1 MNDPQHT
8 ERAPHR
14 FYIVDVFTRQ
24 RYTGNQ
30 LAVFMPYPD
39 LSDRTMQLLAK
50 EMNYSETTFILT
62 GDEREGGYD
71 VRIFTPE
78 SEIPFAGH
86 PTLGTAFVLRQFVIG
101 EPVETVTLNLAAGQI
116 PVTFEESDEGPA
128 TCWMRQR
135 GPEFGATIDPA
146 DMGPVLGLQPADF
159 DTRYPIQEVSTG
171 LPFVI
176 APLTSGSAL
185 ERAQID
191 RNRCFELLET
201 IEAKAVLIF
210 STETREPANDL
221 SVRVFADWY
230 GVPEDPATGSANGC
244 LAGWLV
250 RHRFLGDASI
260 DIRVEQGSQIGRPS
274 LLLLKAGEETGMFD
288 IRVGGSVVPIA
299 RGELL

>member
-1 MNDPQHT
+1 MRAEQHPGGP
-8 ERAPHR
+8 AHR
-14 FYIVDVFTRQ
+14 FIIVDVFARQ
-24 RYTGNQ
+24 PLAGNQ
-30 LAVFMPYPD
+30 LAVFLPYPD
-39 LSDRTMQLLAK
+39 LSDRRMQLLAK
-50 EMNYSETTFILT
+50 EMNYSETTFILS
-62 GDEREGGYD
+62 GDAREGGYD

-86 PTLGTAFVLRQFVIG
+86 PTLGTAFVLRRFVIG
-101 EPVETVTLNLAAGQI
+101 EAVETVTLNLAVGRI
-116 PVTFEESDEGPA
+116 PVTFEESDDGPA

-146 DMGPVLGLQPADF
+146 DMGPALGLQPADF
-159 DTRYPIQEVSTG
+159 DTRFPIQEVSTG

-176 APLTSGSAL
+176 VPLSSRGAL
-185 ERAQID
+185 ERALVD
-191 RNRCFELLET
+191 RNLCFELFDSL
-201 IEAKAVLIF
+201 EAKAVLVF
-210 STETREPANDL
+210 CTETRESANDL

-230 GVPEDPATGSANGC
+230 GVPEDPATGSGNGC

-274 LLLLKAGEETGMFD
+274 LLLLKAYEDAGEYD
-288 IRVGGSVVPIA
+288 IRVGGSVIPIA